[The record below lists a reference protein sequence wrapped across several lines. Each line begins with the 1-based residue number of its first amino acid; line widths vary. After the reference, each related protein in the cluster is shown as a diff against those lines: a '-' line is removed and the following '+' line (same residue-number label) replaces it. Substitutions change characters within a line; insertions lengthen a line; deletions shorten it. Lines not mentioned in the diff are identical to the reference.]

1 MVFLVT
7 PLKLLYLQKNPLKK
21 TLYAL
26 GLKGVALI
34 IGQSTPFLADIFGG
48 DNKALNYYSFI
59 NLIVIFSTIS
69 NGTYSQ
75 MFSQKFQ
82 SNRNLSNNYW
92 VGVIINWNM
101 ILVLS
106 YILASLY
113 LGQLKFLMLGLC
125 GFSLS
130 LSALYSE
137 KLRIS
142 NRFINSIFFPELTRS
157 ILLMFA
163 FILIMTTNFN
173 IEFTITSAYVLI
185 LILILLKLPR
195 ISFNDLTL
203 ILPNWR
209 ILIYGILNYFLFFDI
224 ELFKEFYSISDSLIM
239 ARFQKMIALEVL
251 FIEIWFLSNS
261 HIFHKKTNVRIKKMD
276 KIILMILSLIIA
288 FTFGVLNVILFS
300 GSILSSLVFFTSSI
314 FVQIFYIL
322 FPGKL
327 IFQLFGFSSQFLL
340 ILAASVSIYFLL
352 ILFRIPVQYLFFIWS
367 LLITLLTYFSFLISN
382 NESTSI

>member
-21 TLYAL
+21 TFYAL